1 MSGWVW
7 LDPAVLRAVHEEQLA
22 EHGGAAGLRDAG
34 LFDSAMARPLNL
46 AAYGEPDAAALAAA
60 YGYGI
65 ARNHPFVDGN
75 KRTAYV
81 AVELFL
87 SLNGLELAA
96 ADAACVVTMLRLAA
110 GDLSEDD
117 FAAWVRAHAVP
128 RDDGG
133 R

>member
-22 EHGGAAGLRDAG
+22 EHGGAPGTRDAG
-34 LFDSAMARPLNL
+34 LLESALARPQHL
-46 AAYGEPDAAALAAA
+46 AAYGEPDVVALAAA

-75 KRTAYV
+75 KRTAFV

-87 SLNGLELAA
+87 ALNGFELT
-96 ADAACVVTMLRLAA
+96 ADDTDCVLTMLAVA
-110 GDLSEDD
+110 SGDLAEDD
-117 FAAWVRAHAVP
+117 FAAWIRGHAVP
-128 RDDGG
+128 R
-133 R
+133 